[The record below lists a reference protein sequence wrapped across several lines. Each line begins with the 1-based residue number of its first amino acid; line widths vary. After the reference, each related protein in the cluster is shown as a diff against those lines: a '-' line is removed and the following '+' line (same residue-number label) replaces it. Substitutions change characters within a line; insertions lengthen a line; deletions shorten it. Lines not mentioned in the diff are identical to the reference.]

1 MRLALGIEYDGEPHC
16 GWQSQPC
23 GCGIQDKVETSLS
36 SIACAPIAV
45 VAAGRTD
52 AGVHAYGQV
61 AHFDT
66 QAVRPLSAWVRGVNT
81 SLPDSVR
88 VLWAHPVPDDF
99 HARFEARS
107 RTYRYLLY
115 NHPVRPALLS
125 GKVGWHHRPLDA
137 HCMNEAAQALVGEHD
152 FSSFR
157 AAECQAN
164 SPVKTLYSASVRR
177 TAEYV
182 VFDFMATAFLHHMVR
197 NIVGCLVYVGA
208 GKVDA
213 SWLVGVLAARDR
225 TLAAPTFAAAG
236 LYLMGVR
243 YDARFGLPNIGVN
256 GFLPGFES

>member
-1 MRLALGIEYDGEPHC
+1 MRLALGLEYDGGPHC

-23 GCGIQDKVETSLS
+23 GCGIQDKVQASLS
-36 SIACAPIAV
+36 SIACETIVV

-52 AGVHAYGQV
+52 AGVHACGQV

-66 QAVRPLSAWVRGVNT
+66 RAARPPSAWVRGVNT
-81 SLPDSVR
+81 SLPESVR
-88 VLWAHPVPDDF
+88 VLWAQAVPNDF

-107 RTYRYLLY
+107 RTYRYWLY
-115 NHPVRPALLS
+115 NHPVRPALLG

-137 HCMNEAAQALVGEHD
+137 HDMDAAAQALVGEHD

-157 AAECQAN
+157 AAECQAP

-177 TAEYV
+177 SADYV
-182 VFDFMATAFLHHMVR
+182 VFDFTATAFLHHMVR
-197 NIVGCLVYVGA
+197 NMVGCLVCVGA

-213 SWLVGVLAARDR
+213 RWLVGVLAARDR

-236 LYLMGVR
+236 LYLMNVR
-243 YDARFGLPNIGVN
+243 YDARFGLPDIGGN
-256 GFLPGFES
+256 GLLPGFES